1 MIITIRSAS
10 ALAVLILLAACAT
23 FYTPRQPLPIA
34 QVIEASKG
42 NAPPQSVIQRI
53 RESGTTYA
61 LRGSDYYKLKALGV
75 ADPVLDFLQQSLVD
89 DIDLLTRYSVTG
101 ISLGGCSFCFPQPV
115 DIDRQESGFGVVP
128 SNPPGRY
135 VGGKP
140 PGVPDWVPPYVRGT
154 KGRISTEQIA
164 ELIANKTPEAE
175 ILDKIHRSS
184 LTRVIGVGGW
194 TNIRTRPMAGLSG
207 SQLASLHDKGASDAV
222 LDALQ
227 GKFMAQFIEAERLRY
242 QNLGNGPGAQL

>member
-1 MIITIRSAS
+1 MIKTIRSS
-10 ALAVLILLAACAT
+10 IPLAVLLLLTACAT

-61 LRGSDYYKLKALGV
+61 LRGSDFYKLKALGV

-101 ISLGGCSFCFPQPV
+101 MSLGGCSFCYPQPV
-115 DIDRQESGFGVVP
+115 DVDRQASGFGVVA
-128 SNPPGRY
+128 STPPGRY
-135 VGGKP
+135 VSGKP

-154 KGRISTEQIA
+154 TGRISTEQIA
-164 ELIANKTPEAE
+164 ELIRNKTPEAE
-175 ILDKIHRSS
+175 ILEKIHGSL

-194 TNIRTRPMAGLSG
+194 TNIRTRPMAGLG
-207 SQLASLHDKGASDAV
+207 GAELASLHDQGATDAV

-227 GKFMAQFIEAERLRY
+227 SKFMAQFIEAERLRY
-242 QNLGNGPGAQL
+242 QNLGNGPGANL